1 MSYQSYLTYKESKI
15 PWIGNFPSHWE
26 LKSVKELLCE
36 RIEKNDP
43 IKTDFI
49 LSLTMNQGVIPYSER
64 EGGGNKAKEDLTAYK
79 LAYPDDI
86 VMNSMNIVAGSV
98 GLSKYFGAVSPVY
111 YMLYPRD
118 KKNSVKYFSKIFES
132 ESFQKSLLGLG
143 NGIMMK
149 ESASSNKLNTIRM
162 RIPMAKLN
170 AQFLPYPPPEEQLSI
185 DAFLTNELTKI
196 DTLVD
201 EQEKLIE
208 LLKEKRQAVISH
220 TVTKGLDL
228 KVKMKPSG
236 VRLLGEVPQHW
247 EVKPIQWIASIN
259 DEVLPEST
267 DADYEIEYVDIG
279 SVNLSSGIERSE
291 IHKFKDAPSRARRV
305 VKNGDVIV
313 STVRTYLKAI
323 AFVKEPPAN
332 MIVSTGFAVIRSK
345 SGLKSNFAKFG
356 LQSTNFIDEVIS
368 RSTGISYPAINASEL
383 AKIKI
388 PLPPIEGQIAICA
401 YLDKQ
406 TLEIYSL
413 ISESKKIILLLQ
425 ERRSALI
432 SAAVTGQIDV
442 RNYQSKEVG

>member
-1 MSYQSYLTYKESKI
+1 MSYSTYSKYLGTQI
-15 PWIGNFPSHWE
+15 PWIGNLPSHWN

-49 LSLTMNQGVIPYSER
+49 LSLTMDKGVIPYSER
-64 EGGGNKAKEDLTAYK
+64 EGGGNKSKEDLTAYK
-79 LAYPDDI
+79 LAYPNDI
-86 VMNSMNIVAGSV
+86 VMNSMNIIAGSV

-118 KKNSVKYFSKIFES
+118 KNHSVHYFSKIFES

-149 ESASSNKLNTIRM
+149 ESVSSSKLNTIRM
-162 RIPMAKLN
+162 RIPMGKLN
-170 AQFLPYPPPEEQLSI
+170 AQFLPCPPPVEQLAINEFLSI
-185 DAFLTNELTKI
+185 EMVKI
-196 DTLVD
+196 DKLVT

-220 TVTKGLDL
+220 AVTKGLIPEN
-228 KVKMKPSG
+228 KMKDSG
-236 VRLLGEVPQHW
+236 VERLGKVPENW
-247 EVKPIQWIASIN
+247 DIKPIQWIASIN

-267 DADYEIEYVDIG
+267 DVDYEIQYVDIG
-279 SVNLSSGIERSE
+279 GVNLSSGVESSE
-291 IHKFKDAPSRARRV
+291 LHKFKDAPSRARRI
-305 VKNGDVIV
+305 VKHGDVIV
-313 STVRTYLKAI
+313 STVRTYLRAI
-323 AFVKEPPAN
+323 AFVKEPPLN
-332 MIVSTGFAVIRSK
+332 MIVSTGFAVIRSR
-345 SGLKSNFAKFG
+345 SGLESNFAQFA

-388 PLPPIEGQIAICA
+388 PLPPIEEQITISS
-401 YLDKQ
+401 YLNNQ
-406 TLEIYSL
+406 TFEIDSL
-413 ISESKKIILLLQ
+413 ISESTKIIALLQ

-432 SAAVTGQIDV
+432 TAAVTGQIDV
-442 RNYQSKEVG
+442 RNYQAKEIA